1 MNIAIKGTIQVDSHT
16 KHFGFEFTYIFQHTL
31 FSLFIPDV
39 LLLIQQGSSEAG
51 TAESS
56 NPSSIQ
62 KVS

>member
-39 LLLIQQGSSEAG
+39 LLIQQGSSEAG